1 MKDKPIRI
9 TRLYRTNLL
18 VSKDD
23 NRIILFI
30 GNRDYAL
37 TIQNAKALAI
47 QLLEVTKWIKC

>member
-1 MKDKPIRI
+1 MKHKPVRI

-37 TIQNAKALAI
+37 TIQNAKALAA
-47 QLLEVTKWIKC
+47 QLLEITK